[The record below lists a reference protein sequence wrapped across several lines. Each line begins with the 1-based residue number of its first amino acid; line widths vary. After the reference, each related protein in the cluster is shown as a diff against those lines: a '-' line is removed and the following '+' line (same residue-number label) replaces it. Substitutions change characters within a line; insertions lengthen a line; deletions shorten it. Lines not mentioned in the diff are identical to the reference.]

1 MERKFV
7 IVTDSATDL
16 PEEYFIEHNID
27 CVPLG
32 FMMNGITYG
41 GEDGEKMDVKEFYQT
56 LRNGSMP
63 TTFQISPEQAKKH
76 LEKHVLEGKDV
87 LCLAFSS
94 GLSGTANSFV
104 IATRELSE
112 QYPDRKLFVVDSL
125 CASLGEGLF
134 VDYVVKKAD
143 EGATIEEARDYAL
156 DLRLHI
162 CHYFTVDN
170 LFHLKRGGRV
180 SATTAV
186 IGSMLK
192 IKPVLHVDHEGHL
205 IPIGKVMG
213 RKKSISSLVEHMK
226 ELQTLEPGDPIFIS
240 HGDCEE
246 DVNYLLPLLKEN
258 FGDRKIFVNCIGSV
272 IGTHSGAGT
281 LAIFFRGKHR

>member
-1 MERKFV
+1 MARNFK
-7 IVTDSATDL
+7 IITDSASDL
-16 PEEYFIEHNID
+16 PEEYFKEHDID

-32 FMMNGITYG
+32 FNLNGVTYG
-41 GEDGEKMDVKEFYQT
+41 GEDGASMDVKEFYDL
-56 LRNGSMP
+56 LRGGSMP
-63 TTFQISPEQAKKH
+63 TTFQVPPEQAKKH
-76 LEKHVLEGKDV
+76 IEKFIKTSDV
-87 LCLAFSS
+87 LVLVFSS
-94 GLSGTANSFV
+94 GLSGTANSFFV
-104 IATRELSE
+104 AARELSE
-112 QYPDRKLFVVDSL
+112 LYPERKIFVVDSL

-134 VDYVVKKAD
+134 VDYVMKKAD
-143 EGATIEEARDYAL
+143 TGASIEEVRDYAE
-156 DLRLHI
+156 DLKQHI

-205 IPIGKVMG
+205 IPIGKAMG
-213 RKKSISSLVEHMK
+213 RRKSISALVEHMK
-226 ELQTLEPGDPIFIS
+226 ELQIMEKNEPIFIS

-246 DVNYLLPLLKEN
+246 DVEYLISLLREN
-258 FGDRKIFVNCIGSV
+258 FGEREIFVNCIGSV

-281 LAIFFRGKHR
+281 LAVFFRGKYR